1 MSFIEELKRRNV
13 VKVGVLYVVSG
24 WLILQI
30 ADLLFDLMG
39 LPTPWLRLVLALL
52 ILGFPLALIFS
63 WVFEMTPDG
72 LKREKDIDRSQ
83 SATAEAGHKIN
94 RVITVLLVVAIAT
107 VALDRLIPERPGA
120 VETSGGSDVRSEEE
134 ASTKEA
140 DDSSAVAASRFAPA
154 PEQSI
159 AVLPFANMSGNVE
172 NEYFAD
178 GLSEEILNFLADV
191 PDLRV
196 TARTSS
202 FQFKGRNVDIR
213 EVAGA
218 LNVAHVLEGSVRRSG
233 ERARITAQLIRAE
246 DGYHLWSEAYDR
258 TLEDT
263 FQVQIEIAES
273 VTRALGVVMDDRQRE
288 RMQDVGVRDVESF
301 IHFQRGR
308 KLFYESHSNNIDM
321 AILAEAANEFT
332 RAIEL
337 EPRFATAYHMRSDH
351 AAHIMTMAGVADT
364 ERTAAAARQSDDLAQ
379 AIRYASNPYVK
390 ALVEVDRTLS
400 SSDWRS
406 ARDRL
411 EAALASPTCDEG
423 TWIEV
428 APVFGY
434 AEQTLARARRL
445 IDCDPLNF
453 YNYSLSATALLWSKQ
468 GQAANEIAARGLEV
482 APENPF
488 LQSDSVDALVQ
499 LGRLDEALALARSS
513 ESAMHEARMARIL
526 AARSEADAAREWMA
540 KVVAKAGPWLGPFV
554 RLQLAAVVGDRDT
567 ANETAAWYDELPGG
581 PLMLAGVVLE
591 CACGAP
597 FDIEATPR
605 FAERLAEAGVDWPPP
620 TIIDFP
626 LMREAT
632 GQH

>member
-13 VKVGVLYVVSG
+13 VKVGVLYSVSG

-39 LPTPWLRLVLALL
+39 LPAQWLRLVLALL

-63 WVFEMTPDG
+63 WVFEMTPEG
-72 LKREKDIDRSQ
+72 LKRERDIDHSQ
-83 SATAEAGHKIN
+83 SATAETGHKIN
-94 RVITVLLVVAIAT
+94 TVITVLLIAAIAT
-107 VALDRLIPERPGA
+107 VVLDRLIPEVRDPA
-120 VETSGGSDVRSEEE
+120 TVSGGDEFESESES
-134 ASTKEA
+134 ATTQVS
-140 DDSSAVAASRFAPA
+140 DSSAVAASRFAPA
-154 PEQSI
+154 PERSI

-202 FQFKGRNVDIR
+202 FQFKGRNLDIR

-233 ERARITAQLIRAE
+233 ERARITAQLIRAD

-263 FQVQIEIAES
+263 FEVQMEIAES
-273 VTRALGVVMDDRQRE
+273 VTRALGVVMDERQRE
-288 RMQDVGVRDVESF
+288 RMHDVGVRDVESF

-308 KLFYESHSNNIDM
+308 QIFYDAHSNNIDM
-321 AILAEAANEFT
+321 AMLAEAANEFT
-332 RAIEL
+332 VAIEL
-337 EPRFATAYHMRSDH
+337 EPRFAAAYHMRSDY
-351 AAHIMTMAGVADT
+351 AAHIMTKTGATDA
-364 ERTAAAARQSDDLAQ
+364 ERMAAAERQGADLAQ
-379 AIRYASNPYVK
+379 AISYASNPYIK
-390 ALVEVDRTLS
+390 ALVEVDRTLA
-400 SSDWRS
+400 SSDWSS
-406 ARDRL
+406 ARERL
-411 EAALASPTCDEG
+411 EVALASPTCDEG

-434 AEQTLARARRL
+434 AEQTLARGRRL

-453 YNYSLSATALLWSKQ
+453 YNFSLSAAALLWLGE
-468 GQAANEIAARGLEV
+468 GQASYETALRGLEV
-482 APENPF
+482 APRNPF
-488 LQSDSVDALVQ
+488 LQSDAVDALLQ
-499 LGRLDEALALARSS
+499 LGRHDEALARARSS
-513 ESAMHEARMARIL
+513 ESGMHESRMVRAL
-526 AARSEADAAREWMA
+526 AATGEGTSARPLMA
-540 KVVAKAGPWLGPFV
+540 KAVARSGQWLGSFV
-554 RLQLAAVVGDRDT
+554 QLQLAAVIGDRGT
-567 ANETAAWYDELPGG
+567 ANETAAWYDGLPGG
-581 PLMLAGVVLE
+581 PLMLTGVVLE

-597 FDIEATPR
+597 FDIEVTPR

-626 LMREAT
+626 LMHKAT
-632 GQH
+632 VKH